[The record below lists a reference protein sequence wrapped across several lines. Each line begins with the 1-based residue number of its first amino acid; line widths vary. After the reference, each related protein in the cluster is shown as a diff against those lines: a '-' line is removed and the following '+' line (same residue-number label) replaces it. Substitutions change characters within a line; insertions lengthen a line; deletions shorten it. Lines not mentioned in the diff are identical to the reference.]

1 LTAKSEKRKAKSEK
15 RKAKS
20 EKRFRSCLILRI
32 GGQPEMA
39 VPLEKFF
46 AAPLGL
52 WDIFYDLLPQH
63 WACWAKFFGS
73 PPGLGSACVWALAAH
88 RSGTA

>member
-1 LTAKSEKRKAKSEK
+1 LTAKSEKRKAIPELSDPAD
-15 RKAKS
+15 RWTA
-20 EKRFRSCLILRI
+20 
-32 GGQPEMA
+32 EMA

-63 WACWAKFFGS
+63 WRAGLNSSAARRALDPHAFGHWLHIARELHD
-73 PPGLGSACVWALAAH
+73 G
-88 RSGTA
+88 

>member
-1 LTAKSEKRKAKSEK
+1 LT
-15 RKAKS
+15 AKS

-63 WACWAKFFGS
+63 WRAGLNSSAARRALDPHAFGHWLHIARELHD
-73 PPGLGSACVWALAAH
+73 G
-88 RSGTA
+88 